1 MSFPDQTTR
10 RIEWNATAGI
20 NLLPLFL
27 PNNQNNLLL
36 KSQVTFAQRHD
47 DEIHG
52 SYSPSTYTWM
62 IQNNRKGEASRAYY
76 KAMTNNFEWV
86 TNFSA
91 TFAKH
96 HNVRGMVGYSYNY
109 VVAEGFNAANKD
121 FATDA
126 LLYHNLAQ
134 GTYAAE
140 AGKTEMGSYKNDSK
154 LISFSVV

>member
-1 MSFPDQTTR
+1 
-10 RIEWNATAGI
+10 
-20 NLLPLFL
+20 
-27 PNNQNNLLL
+27 
-36 KSQVTFAQRHD
+36 
-47 DEIHG
+47 
-52 SYSPSTYTWM
+52 M

-154 LISFSVV
+154 LISFFGRVNYDWKGRYMMSAAIRHEGSTRFGKTINGKLPFYLGRMAYFR